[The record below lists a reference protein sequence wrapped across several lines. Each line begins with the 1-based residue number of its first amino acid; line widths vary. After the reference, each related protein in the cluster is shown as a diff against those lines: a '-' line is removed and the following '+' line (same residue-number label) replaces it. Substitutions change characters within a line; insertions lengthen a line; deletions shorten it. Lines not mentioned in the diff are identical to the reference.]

1 MRPSSL
7 AQAITEPD
15 SDTEPISAPSTPS
28 TRVVID
34 GAAPTPENRSSS
46 TAPIAAA
53 EPPPMPLNS
62 ATICGMS
69 VIATFLPQ
77 NQVKA
82 MPMMAAATIRPRLC
96 NPGRNSVATVA
107 IRSEEHTS
115 ELQSLMRISYAV
127 FCLKKKKHNTQQ
139 HHKTHYTITNII
151 QG

>member
-69 VIATFLPQ
+69 VIATFLP
-77 NQVKA
+77 
-82 MPMMAAATIRPRLC
+82 
-96 NPGRNSVATVA
+96 
-107 IRSEEHTS
+107 RSEEHTS

-127 FCLKKKKHNTQQ
+127 ICLQKKKHQIDKSN
-139 HHKTHYTITNII
+139 HN
-151 QG
+151 